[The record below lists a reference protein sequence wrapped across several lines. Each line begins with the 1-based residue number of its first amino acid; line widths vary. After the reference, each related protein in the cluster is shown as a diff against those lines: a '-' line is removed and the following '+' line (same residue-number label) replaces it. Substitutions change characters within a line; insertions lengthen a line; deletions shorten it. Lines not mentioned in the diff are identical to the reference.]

1 MSKRYP
7 GNFVTGNPVA
17 LSQTSNNGIWD
28 VKDVSTAVSAGVW
41 QEPDGNYEIAKSLRF
56 KVAANGS
63 SGSYLSRTPTS
74 AGNRRTWTWSGWVK
88 RTRLDT
94 GYINGLFEAN
104 DPSNTQIVAGIRLET
119 DGTLKI
125 LDYNSGYT
133 THVITTQVFRDVSAW
148 YHIMVAY
155 DTTQAN
161 SSDRVKLYV
170 NGQQVTSFST
180 ATYPSLNSQGYINTA
195 GGHYVGA
202 CIFGSVIEFL
212 DGYMAE
218 VNFID
223 GQALDASYFGYTD
236 GVTGNWHPK
245 KYTGSYGQNGFYL
258 PFKSDALTY
267 QVGPFNGSTQTLT
280 AAGNTAFDLTGD
292 FCIETWMYPT
302 SVPDPTGIWSLQ
314 PSSGG
319 SGIRLTYEASQIRCA
334 LISGVGTL
342 YTELN
347 GSSLPLNM
355 WHHVAVTRS
364 GSAFK
369 MFVNGV
375 VVASATN
382 TGWAGTS
389 SPLII
394 GGARNYGN
402 GSPFYFTG
410 VLSNFRIVKGYPVY
424 TSNFIPPTSPLAA
437 IPGTSILTCQSAT
450 IVDNGP
456 NAITISNNNT
466 VSTAQTIP
474 WLALD
479 NSGNGNNYA
488 PQGPISVTPG
498 VNFDLMVDSPT
509 NVFTSATDVGGVV
522 SGNYCTWN
530 PLSITTSGGTTP
542 SIIDAGLNM
551 NFTNNG
557 QWQRVHGSLAIPS
570 TGKYY
575 WEITLTQ
582 VVSNISGGNS
592 FNYLF
597 GIADTTPLNWTTYG
611 NDGAGLGYLSFWIDG
626 GSPIVS
632 VNRRTTTASYGSIPT
647 NGQVLMVA
655 VDMDNN
661 KIYWGLNGTWF
672 NSGNPVT
679 GANPGLSGQIVSSN
693 TYVPAMSAY
702 AYNGV
707 QNPIISHANFGQRT
721 FAYTP
726 PTGFK
731 SLNTTN
737 IQALGTSAVPNVAIQ
752 PNKYFDVTTYGGNGG
767 NQTVT
772 NSGFEPDLVWIKRRN
787 GTSDHVIQDSQRGF
801 GNGTK
806 LSSSSSYSESVVD
819 ASYTDPKWGYVTKT
833 NSNGFEVTASTNGDQ
848 TNLAGAPYV
857 AWQWKSSTA
866 TGLNI
871 IPYTGNGVISRAI
884 SHSLGVTPKMI
895 LFKRRSGSSQDWG
908 TYHNSIGLK
917 LMQLNGSGSLWNS
930 GADYWYSAPTSSN
943 FYPDN
948 SAAGDNYQNIN
959 GVNYIA
965 YLFAE
970 VPGFSKIGSWIGNGA
985 TDGPFIYTGFR
996 PKFIIVKSVNVAG
1009 QYWDM
1014 LDAARDPF
1022 NMSIRRLYPNAS
1034 DGEDTAGS
1042 YDFCSNGFKI
1052 RTSSPSHNSSGNTMI
1067 YIAFAESPFAL
1078 NNRAR

>member
-94 GYINGLFEAN
+94 GYINGLFESN
-104 DPSNTQIVAGIRLET
+104 DPSSTTIVAGIRFET

-125 LDYNSGYT
+125 LDYNAGYT
-133 THVITTQVFRDVSAW
+133 TQLITTQVFRDMSAW

-170 NGQQVTSFST
+170 NGKQVTSFST

-347 GSSLPLNM
+347 GPSLPLNM

-369 MFVNGV
+369 MFINGV

-394 GGARNYGN
+394 GGARNYGS

-466 VSTAQTIP
+466 VSTAQSAP

-488 PQGPISVTPG
+488 PLGGISMTPG

-530 PLSITTSGGTTP
+530 ANHKSQYMSILDSALKTIGNGGSNDWIAQYATMSAQAGGKWYWEYVCYPNNNSSQGFCKMIGIVPPAALASNQYIGNSGYGYGLWIPDGSGGTAFQRRYNGSGTTMTGYTSGYALQNGDVIQVAYDALNGQIWFGKNNTWFEGNP
-542 SIIDAGLNM
+542 SAGTGASYTGIDTSVQWLPAINEWYAAAM
-551 NFTNNG
+551 TNNFT
-557 QWQRVHGSLAIPS
+557 Q
-570 TGKYY
+570 T
-575 WEITLTQ
+575 
-582 VVSNISGGNS
+582 
-592 FNYLF
+592 
-597 GIADTTPLNWTTYG
+597 
-611 NDGAGLGYLSFWIDG
+611 
-626 GSPIVS
+626 
-632 VNRRTTTASYGSIPT
+632 
-647 NGQVLMVA
+647 
-655 VDMDNN
+655 
-661 KIYWGLNGTWF
+661 
-672 NSGNPVT
+672 
-679 GANPGLSGQIVSSN
+679 
-693 TYVPAMSAY
+693 
-702 AYNGV
+702 
-707 QNPIISHANFGQRT
+707 NFGQRT

-752 PNKYFDVTTYGGNGG
+752 PNKYFDATAYGGNGG

-787 GTSDHVIQDSQRGF
+787 GSSDHVIQDSQRGF

-806 LSSSSSYSESVVD
+806 IASSSTLSESVID
-819 ASYTDPKWGYVTKT
+819 AGATDPKWGYVTKT

-857 AWQWKSSTA
+857 AWQWKSSAA

-895 LFKRRSGSSQDWG
+895 LFKRRSGTAQDWG

-917 LMQLNGSGSLWNS
+917 LMQLNSSSSLWNS

-948 SAAGDNYQNIN
+948 SAANDNYQNIN

-970 VPGFSKIGSWIGNGA
+970 IPGFSKIGSWIGNGSA
-985 TDGPFIYTGFR
+985 EGPFINTGFR
-996 PKFIIVKSVNVAG
+996 PKFIMVKSVNVAG

-1014 LDAARDPF
+1014 LDVARDPF

-1052 RTSSPSHNSSGNTMI
+1052 RTTAASHNSAGNTMI

>member
-7 GNFVTGNPVA
+7 GNFITGNPVA

-161 SSDRVKLYV
+161 SSNRVKLYV

-347 GSSLPLNM
+347 GPSLPLNM

-369 MFVNGV
+369 MFINGV

-394 GGARNYGN
+394 GGARNYGS

-530 PLSITTSGGTTP
+530 ANHKSQYMSILDSALKTIGNGGANDWIAQYATMSAQAGGKWYWEYVCFPNSNSSQGFCKMIGMVPPTAVPTNTYIGNASYGYALWVPDGSGGTAFNKRYNGTNTTLGSNYALVNGDVIQVAYDALNGQIWFGKNNTWFEGNP
-542 SIIDAGLNM
+542 SAGTGASYTGIDTSVQWLPAINEWYAAAM
-551 NFTNNG
+551 ANNFT
-557 QWQRVHGSLAIPS
+557 Q
-570 TGKYY
+570 T
-575 WEITLTQ
+575 
-582 VVSNISGGNS
+582 
-592 FNYLF
+592 
-597 GIADTTPLNWTTYG
+597 
-611 NDGAGLGYLSFWIDG
+611 
-626 GSPIVS
+626 
-632 VNRRTTTASYGSIPT
+632 
-647 NGQVLMVA
+647 
-655 VDMDNN
+655 
-661 KIYWGLNGTWF
+661 
-672 NSGNPVT
+672 
-679 GANPGLSGQIVSSN
+679 
-693 TYVPAMSAY
+693 
-702 AYNGV
+702 
-707 QNPIISHANFGQRT
+707 NFGQRP

-737 IQALGTSAVPNVAIQ
+737 MQALGTSSVGKAAIQ
-752 PNKYFDVTTYGGNGG
+752 ANKWMDVSLYGGTSSTL
-767 NQTVT
+767 TVT
-772 NSGFEPDLVWIKRRN
+772 NSGFQPDLIWIKRRTAAGDHALLDVARGPSATLASNSTDVEANQVFTVVPNSTGFTINSSDNLVN
-787 GTSDHVIQDSQRGF
+787 G
-801 GNGTK
+801 
-806 LSSSSSYSESVVD
+806 
-819 ASYTDPKWGYVTKT
+819 
-833 NSNGFEVTASTNGDQ
+833 STLG
-848 TNLAGAPYV
+848 YV
-857 AWQWKSSTA
+857 AWQWKQSPSS
-866 TGLNI
+866 GLNI
-871 IPYTGNGVISRAI
+871 IPYTGTGVARSI
-884 SHSLGVTPKMI
+884 SHNLGVAPRMMMI
-895 LFKRRSGSSQDWG
+895 KRRDTAANWIVYHSSISTPQDNFL
-908 TYHNSIGLK
+908 YLNSTSTAINAGVVF
-917 LMQLNGSGSLWNS
+917 N
-930 GADYWYSAPTSSN
+930 SSN
-943 FYPDN
+943 PSSSVFTVGTDATTN
-948 SAAGDNYQNIN
+948 AN
-959 GVNYIA
+959 GGTYIA

-970 VPGFSKIGSWIGNGA
+970 VPGFSKIGSYTGNGNV
-985 TDGPFIYTGFR
+985 DGTFVYTGFKPR
-996 PKFIIVKSVNVAG
+996 FILIRSTTDIESWVLLDSERGKINTVSDNLLANVSNAAN
-1009 QYWDM
+1009 DVT
-1014 LDAARDPF
+1014 AARI
-1022 NMSIRRLYPNAS
+1022 N
-1034 DGEDTAGS
+1034 T
-1042 YDFCSNGFKI
+1042 DFLSNGFKLRNAGDGNQSI
-1052 RTSSPSHNSSGNTMI
+1052 TNKSSSTYI
-1067 YIAFAESPFAL
+1067 YAAFAESPFAL